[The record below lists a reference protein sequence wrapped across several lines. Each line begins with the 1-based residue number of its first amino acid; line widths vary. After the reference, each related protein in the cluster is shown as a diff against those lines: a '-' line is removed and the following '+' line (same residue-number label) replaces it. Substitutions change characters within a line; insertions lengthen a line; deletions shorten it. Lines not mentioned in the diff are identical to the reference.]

1 MPDAAGNS
9 GGLSAYEVLG
19 PANTLGTV
27 RTQDWNWLT
36 APIGSLTS
44 LANGWNSGIRAITA
58 NGERVWMA
66 LNTDPNNGPLA
77 MYSPRWQQLTS
88 TNEGSLWSARR
99 VFLARGRAFIATSGD
114 RLVTLQPDGITWDD
128 RALAG
133 VKAVTADQQGRIWI
147 GASDGV
153 RRWTSTGWD
162 LIAGAL
168 GTPPTGPINAI
179 AVDSKNRMWIGGE
192 NGLTLF
198 DRDRWVTT
206 ITPPTGSISVTAV
219 MVDRDDNVWAGTT
232 QGLAKLNTT
241 DQTWTTY
248 TTANNL
254 YTNDIFDIQLLGD
267 GKIAVS
273 TSGTGGGLS
282 LFDGATFTKQTL
294 SAGRE
299 STVDGG

>member
-1 MPDAAGNS
+1 M
-9 GGLSAYEVLG
+9 
-19 PANTLGTV
+19 
-27 RTQDWNWLT
+27 
-36 APIGSLTS
+36 
-44 LANGWNSGIRAITA
+44 
-58 NGERVWMA
+58 
-66 LNTDPNNGPLA
+66 
-77 MYSPRWQQLTS
+77 
-88 TNEGSLWSARR
+88 
-99 VFLARGRAFIATSGD
+99 
-114 RLVTLQPDGITWDD
+114 
-128 RALAG
+128 AG

-153 RRWTSTGWD
+153 RRWTPTGWD
-162 LIAGAL
+162 MIAGAL

-206 ITPPTGSISVTAV
+206 IAPPTGSISVTAV
-219 MVDRDDNVWAGTT
+219 LVDRDDNVWAGTT

-254 YTNDIFDIQLLGD
+254 YTNDIFDLQLLGD

-282 LFDGATFTKQTL
+282 LFDGATFVKQSYPPGADQPLTADNIGRL
-294 SAGRE
+294 WAGAINRE
-299 STVDGG
+299 PTGYYGRFWTNSGLINSNRDR